1 MDSRSAILAA
11 IKLNQPSQQ
20 ELPAV
25 NAIQSIQ
32 FEDNVAAFIKTAE
45 SIGSTV
51 KEVTDYEE
59 IENLLETS
67 LHDLKQ
73 CVTTIAELKTLP
85 RLDATGL
92 PHELKHI
99 ELAVIPALLGI
110 AENSAVWITEQ
121 EIEIRAL
128 PFICEHLAVVLSKKN
143 IVSNMHLA
151 YAAIE
156 TGNYPFG
163 VFIAGPSKTADI
175 EQSLVLGAHG
185 PKTMTIFLMP

>member
-11 IKLNQPSQQ
+11 IKLNQPAQQ
-20 ELPAV
+20 ELPAIA
-25 NAIQSIQ
+25 AIQPIQ
-32 FEDNVAAFIKTAE
+32 FDDNVAAFIKTAE

-51 KEVTDYEE
+51 KEVKHYEE
-59 IENLLETS
+59 IEGFLETS

-73 CVTTIAELKTLP
+73 CVTTIAELKTLAQ
-85 RLDATGL
+85 LDATGL
-92 PHELKHI
+92 PHELKNI

-156 TGNYPFG
+156 TGSYPFG